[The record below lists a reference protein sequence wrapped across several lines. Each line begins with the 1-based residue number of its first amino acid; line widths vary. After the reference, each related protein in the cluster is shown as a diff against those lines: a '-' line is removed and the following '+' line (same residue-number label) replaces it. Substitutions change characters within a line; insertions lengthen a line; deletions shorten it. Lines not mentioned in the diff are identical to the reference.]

1 MSEGKESITKAIK
14 HLDNLKNP
22 SAQSEN
28 YSTGQNRN
36 HVLTV
41 ITLEVHT
48 LILIGNMN
56 ENEKNLSLSVCDDIL
71 IVFAPNANT
80 YFKQI

>member
-1 MSEGKESITKAIK
+1 MSESKESISQAKK
-14 HLDNLKNP
+14 HLDNPTNP
-22 SAQSEN
+22 SAQSQN
-28 YSTGQNRN
+28 YSSGQNRN

-80 YFKQI
+80 YLKQI